1 MITQKWL
8 LEFTTYRNGEL
19 WWKTKFTNACRMDK
33 PIGCDNG
40 RGYLICRISGKSYKV
55 HRLIWL
61 YHYGKWPDGDY
72 FSYVGFE
79 EVMKEAWDASR
90 QNMTT
95 RDI

>member
-1 MITQKWL
+1 MVNCGGK
-8 LEFTTYRNGEL
+8 LEDRTY
-19 WWKTKFTNACRMDK
+19 
-33 PIGCDNG
+33 
-40 RGYLICRISGKSYKV
+40 YL
-55 HRLIWL
+55 
-61 YHYGKWPDGDY
+61 GKWPDGDY